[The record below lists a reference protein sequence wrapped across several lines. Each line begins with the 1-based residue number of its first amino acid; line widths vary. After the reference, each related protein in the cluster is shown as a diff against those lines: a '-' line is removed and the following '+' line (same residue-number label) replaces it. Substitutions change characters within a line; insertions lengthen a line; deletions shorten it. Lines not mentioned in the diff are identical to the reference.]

1 MNISNKKKLKT
12 QKFFFSII
20 CPTVGNS
27 QIKKLIFSL
36 EKQKY
41 MNFEL
46 IICDQSRSDNLKN
59 IIYFLKKKTK
69 FNIKFYKTKLGI
81 SKSRNEGINHSKG
94 NFLLFLD
101 DDVTL
106 PINFFNQLDKQLSNK
121 KINILC
127 YRAINMPE
135 KKNLLM
141 YPSISK
147 NLTKIDEI
155 FSHISSIS
163 FVIRKHK
170 KIFFDEKIGLG
181 SKSLFLSGEETDLI
195 INKFKKGE
203 NIFFNKNIYVYHW
216 LDKNI
221 NFSNNIKKAF
231 FYGCG
236 WSYICLK
243 NKLNYLF
250 IIKNLSRNLV
260 GFFFHLI
267 FLNLKKSVISISSF
281 WGRIF
286 GLIFYKKN

>member
-1 MNISNKKKLKT
+1 
-12 QKFFFSII
+12 
-20 CPTVGNS
+20 
-27 QIKKLIFSL
+27 
-36 EKQKY
+36 
-41 MNFEL
+41 
-46 IICDQSRSDNLKN
+46 
-59 IIYFLKKKTK
+59 
-69 FNIKFYKTKLGI
+69 
-81 SKSRNEGINHSKG
+81 
-94 NFLLFLD
+94 
-101 DDVTL
+101 
-106 PINFFNQLDKQLSNK
+106 
-121 KINILC
+121 
-127 YRAINMPE
+127 
-135 KKNLLM
+135 M
-141 YPSISK
+141 YPSINK
-147 NLTKIDEI
+147 NFTKIDEI

-181 SKSLFLSGEETDLI
+181 SKNLFLSGEETDLI

-250 IIKNLSRNLV
+250 IIKNLLRNLV

-267 FLNLKKSVISISSF
+267 FLNLKKSIISISSF

-286 GLIFYKKN
+286 GLIFYNKN